1 MSITITAHPSPA
13 VFLQRAQPFFE
24 RDEVLH
30 NLPLGVAL
38 RMRDAAPDPAQ
49 DWLTLEE
56 HGQVV
61 GAVMRTPPH
70 NPVLTRLPPG
80 GVEAVVEYYRSR
92 QVELSGLFGPAAE
105 TAAFARR
112 WSELTGR
119 TVEVRWEMRLS
130 ACRSLRRAAAPPA
143 NSLLRP
149 PVPGDRDALAECI
162 RGFHED
168 VQMPAPEDLL
178 AAADR
183 VIERGQA
190 IVCEAEGT
198 IVSCADIVRESPSGA
213 TIGLVYTPPPH
224 RGRGYATASVAE
236 LTRRQFLAGKEFCCL
251 FSNMSEPVPN
261 HIYRS
266 LGYDEVERFLW
277 WGFAAA
283 E

>member
-13 VFLQRAQPFFE
+13 AFLQRAQPFFE

-30 NLPLGVAL
+30 NLPFGVAL
-38 RMRDAAPDPAQ
+38 RMRDATPDPAQ

-70 NPVLTRLPPG
+70 NPVLTRLPPR

-105 TAAFARR
+105 AAAFARR

-119 TVEVRWEMRLS
+119 AVEVRWEMRLS
-130 ACRSLRRAAAPPA
+130 ACRSLRRAATPPA

-149 PVPGDRDALAECI
+149 PVQSDREALAECM

-198 IVSCADIVRESPSGA
+198 IVNCADILRESPRGA

-224 RGRGYATASVAE
+224 RGRGYATACVAE

-251 FSNMSEPVPN
+251 FSNMAEPAPN

-277 WGFAAA
+277 WGFTAA